1 MLKVENL
8 VSGYGDLKIIKNI
21 NFEVNDKETVLVLGL
36 NGAGKTTLL
45 KTISGFVKIFSGKIF
60 FDGKDLSR
68 FDAYKRAKYG
78 ITMIMESAIFPDLKV
93 KENLEIAF
101 SKTKESNFNQELN
114 EVLKIFPE
122 LKQFLNF
129 KAQALSGGQRK
140 MLSIAMSILSKPKLL
155 ILDEPS
161 AGLSPIMVSRVI
173 KYISM
178 LKDKGMTMLIAEQNP
193 SFMPIA
199 EQVMIID
206 SGQLKLSGKPDEIL
220 KNAEVRKTF
229 FQVT

>member
-1 MLKVENL
+1 
-8 VSGYGDLKIIKNI
+8 KNI